1 MSGSILAARC
11 RRILRWMDMP
21 QTGDQNAVPK
31 TDAAPLRAGVRPAAV
46 SEHAPDAQARTNLE
60 KVHVVRARQPSSPSQ
75 SERQAAR
82 IQRLMMAGVL
92 ALLYMSSLGFFYLQ
106 GLIALRTLQI
116 AAVLI
121 GATFLL
127 FRLIFALK
135 LNLKAKE
142 RSLRLPIAL
151 AAIASTLFVVYLAPV
166 TQIIFTPFLFVIIAF
181 LLHRLPPRTV
191 LLLAVL
197 TLAAYASVVA
207 LHYAQQGSS
216 AMLMLEGAQLFV
228 LALTLPGLALVANR
242 VQRLNNALF
251 RASRKIKDIE
261 EDAQRDVMLGCFNRR
276 YIVAALEQQKR
287 LADDTGST
295 LCLAVIDLDHFKRIN
310 DEAGHL
316 SGDEVLRTFARIAQQ
331 NVREGDVFGRYGGE
345 EFLLVL
351 PETSLLAALNVAERI
366 REQVEH
372 YAWEDKLR
380 NRVTVSIGLTQ
391 HIPGESVLDLFSRT
405 DTAMYMAKQGGRN
418 QVVVEE
424 PAADNGA
431 S

>member
-1 MSGSILAARC
+1 
-11 RRILRWMDMP
+11 
-21 QTGDQNAVPK
+21 
-31 TDAAPLRAGVRPAAV
+31 
-46 SEHAPDAQARTNLE
+46 
-60 KVHVVRARQPSSPSQ
+60 
-75 SERQAAR
+75 
-82 IQRLMMAGVL
+82 
-92 ALLYMSSLGFFYLQ
+92 
-106 GLIALRTLQI
+106 
-116 AAVLI
+116 
-121 GATFLL
+121 
-127 FRLIFALK
+127 
-135 LNLKAKE
+135 
-142 RSLRLPIAL
+142 
-151 AAIASTLFVVYLAPV
+151 
-166 TQIIFTPFLFVIIAF
+166 
-181 LLHRLPPRTV
+181 
-191 LLLAVL
+191 
-197 TLAAYASVVA
+197 
-207 LHYAQQGSS
+207 
-216 AMLMLEGAQLFV
+216 V